1 MHATRIAFTG
11 LACLSVSLSAN
22 ADQITLKNGD
32 SLTGEVI
39 AKRGNTLIFN
49 TPYAGE
55 LKISWDEVATLK
67 TTDAV
72 AVMDNDERYE
82 QRVLTAAATPTALQD
97 APAAVTPLAEI
108 LYINPGPEESGQGY
122 RLTGKANF
130 AYTQS
135 DGNSNSDQLHADGE
149 ITLRA
154 RDYRLVVGGELDRA
168 SIEQR
173 KADDTRRIYGSYD
186 HFYTKQEFL
195 YTHGQ
200 LQQDRFRDINLR
212 TVAGGGYGYQLYDTE
227 TTQLSLK
234 GGIDVVSVDRYIAGT
249 ERFAAFGWHIDF
261 EHKLIDTGIEV
272 FHMQDGYRG
281 LSDKASTLLQT
292 RIGLRFPLS
301 RGFHALAQVNVD
313 WESDPAPGRKKTD
326 SKIIFGLGYAYD

>member
-1 MHATRIAFTG
+1 MHAARIAFTG
-11 LACLSVSLSAN
+11 LACLSVTLPAS

-186 HFYTKQEFL
+186 
-195 YTHGQ
+195 
-200 LQQDRFRDINLR
+200 RP
-212 TVAGGGYGYQLYDTE
+212 VAA
-227 TTQLSLK
+227 
-234 GGIDVVSVDRYIAGT
+234 R
-249 ERFAAFGWHIDF
+249 
-261 EHKLIDTGIEV
+261 
-272 FHMQDGYRG
+272 
-281 LSDKASTLLQT
+281 
-292 RIGLRFPLS
+292 PLS
-301 RGFHALAQVNVD
+301 RYQPADCRRWWLRLPALRYRDHTTVTQG
-313 WESDPAPGRKKTD
+313 WYRCSQRGSLHCR
-326 SKIIFGLGYAYD
+326 Y